1 MEVRRGLRRVSLSL
15 NRGGLSLAAMTA
27 RGLERDENGVIS
39 YVWLLVIVW
48 VFLELQGKDMEIV
61 ERWCW
66 HSAQRPLSLS
76 LFPNCFCLK
85 FGALQATKGLVLFL
99 HRTFIYWVC
108 FLNGV
113 VWVDIRWSTIQ
124 ILERE
129 EL

>member
-1 MEVRRGLRRVSLSL
+1 MKKYKLRGFFVEVRRGLRRVSLSL
-15 NRGGLSLAAMTA
+15 NGGGLSLAAMTA

-76 LFPNCFCLK
+76 LSFSLSLP
-85 FGALQATKGLVLFL
+85 QLFL
-99 HRTFIYWVC
+99 P
-108 FLNGV
+108 
-113 VWVDIRWSTIQ
+113 
-124 ILERE
+124 
-129 EL
+129 